1 MNRYTFALLAG
12 TIIQLFS
19 EGICAATQPA
29 IAAGMAHSL
38 FLKSDG
44 SVWACGA
51 NWGGQLGDGT
61 YSDQH
66 APIHVIDN
74 VKAIAAG
81 EMHSLFVKTDG
92 TVWAAGAGND
102 GRLGNGS
109 SLDKNAPVQAQISGV
124 KGVAAGHDFSLF
136 LKEDG
141 TVWGCGNRTG
151 LGLGDT
157 FVGSPVVPVQIPIGN
172 VTAISAGYSHSLF
185 LKADGTVWACGIG
198 GWSGSGNALGDGTNQ
213 KLYVPKQIMT
223 GCKSFSASSGSQI
236 GSFSLFLA
244 MDGTVTATGLNGWG
258 QLGDGTRVGRDV
270 PVQTLIS
277 GPVRSVATGAYQSF
291 FIKEDLSVWACGYDQ
306 RGELGI
312 GGSGRWTATPVR
324 VQENT
329 MAVASGETHSIFLKA
344 DGTVWTAGMNN
355 LGALGDGTWSDQAI
369 PVQIMSLGMMLNA
382 TSTTGGSVTG
392 GGAFNPNDIATLA
405 AVPALGYL
413 FTGWSGDITGTEN
426 PLSVTMDS
434 SASIQA
440 KFTRNTTDSDHDGLT
455 YYDEVVIYKTNPE
468 SADSDGDGFDDL
480 FEINTGFDPNSASS
494 TPDAVSSIRTAV
506 EFRFNAASGVSYRI
520 EGSTDLDE
528 WSTVETGITGA
539 GGVVT
544 RFYSIE
550 NQPQRYFRARRN

>member
-1 MNRYTFALLAG
+1 
-12 TIIQLFS
+12 
-19 EGICAATQPA
+19 
-29 IAAGMAHSL
+29 
-38 FLKSDG
+38 
-44 SVWACGA
+44 
-51 NWGGQLGDGT
+51 
-61 YSDQH
+61 
-66 APIHVIDN
+66 
-74 VKAIAAG
+74 
-81 EMHSLFVKTDG
+81 
-92 TVWAAGAGND
+92 
-102 GRLGNGS
+102 
-109 SLDKNAPVQAQISGV
+109 
-124 KGVAAGHDFSLF
+124 
-136 LKEDG
+136 
-141 TVWGCGNRTG
+141 
-151 LGLGDT
+151 
-157 FVGSPVVPVQIPIGN
+157 
-172 VTAISAGYSHSLF
+172 
-185 LKADGTVWACGIG
+185 
-198 GWSGSGNALGDGTNQ
+198 
-213 KLYVPKQIMT
+213 
-223 GCKSFSASSGSQI
+223 
-236 GSFSLFLA
+236 
-244 MDGTVTATGLNGWG
+244 
-258 QLGDGTRVGRDV
+258 
-270 PVQTLIS
+270 
-277 GPVRSVATGAYQSF
+277 
-291 FIKEDLSVWACGYDQ
+291 
-306 RGELGI
+306 
-312 GGSGRWTATPVR
+312 